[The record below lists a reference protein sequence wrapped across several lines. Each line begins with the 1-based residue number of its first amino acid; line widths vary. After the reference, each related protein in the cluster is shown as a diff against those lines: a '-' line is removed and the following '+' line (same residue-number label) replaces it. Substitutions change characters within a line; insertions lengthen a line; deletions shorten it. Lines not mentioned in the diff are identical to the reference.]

1 MKISLSHS
9 PLPIFKDV
17 REFEKPN
24 CKPRGAAM
32 PTAGYAYAPVNNKAF
47 NLLAIYNYK
56 NHQTNL
62 NRQNQPYLN

>member
-24 CKPRGAAM
+24 CKPRSAAI
-32 PTAGYAYAPVNNKAF
+32 APVNNKTF
-47 NLLAIYNYK
+47 NLLAIHNYK